1 MSSGKTY
8 EQTNRWRWLSW
19 ALWALALAGLGY
31 LAGLTLWLAIRG
43 LVFPY
48 QLDYGEG
55 VLLHFVREWAAGR
68 PIYKAIEGYPYI
80 TSNYAPLPILL
91 AMALTPILGLSFAAG
106 RGWTLLAVVAI
117 TILIAAWVWREGRR
131 WLPAAAVALIFL
143 GSPYIYHWAPLFRVD
158 LLGLALTLGGLY
170 AVCLY
175 AGPCATRVE
184 PRRTGLLWLAVI
196 LFVAGLYAKQSFIFA
211 PAAAL
216 VYLFLFVDRWLA
228 IKMAAAMAVLGG
240 GAFLLINLFTGGGF
254 WEGLVVSNVNPFLW
268 SEFWKQQADFFATFA
283 LLGLL
288 AGWYVLD
295 KVVLDR
301 ATAVREKVSPLDLY
315 LPAALASLWL
325 AGKAGAWENYFFE
338 ALAALALCAGLGLA
352 RLTRY
357 RAWTVRLLAPL
368 LVLAQ
373 VGLMW
378 HTPRVAAR
386 YLELTHRSNKE
397 IASYLAGTPDPVVSE
412 DMGLLVT
419 NGKVLDYYSF
429 QYSQL
434 ARAGRW
440 NQAWELGRLR
450 DRAFSKVILEQG
462 TRLDVDRYQRFTRE
476 FLSELDRNYRH
487 AGTVGKYEL
496 YEPDPLQYERR
507 AEFGDQLA
515 LVGWSL
521 HTPPDPPGP
530 PGQNGLV
537 GQTGT
542 LGLEPGETLTLTVVW
557 RAQQPLMS
565 DYTAFAHLV
574 DEAGQG
580 WAGDDHQ
587 PHGGLYPT
595 TAWGA
600 GEMVRDTFTL
610 TVPGGA
616 PAGLYHLQVGWYD
629 PAMQTRLPVGEGDT
643 FRLAVVPVKWEG
655 TGGQIVRPLD
665 ALFGEAIALE
675 GYAWQV
681 DSEAVEVT
689 LRWSVDAPL
698 DTDYAIF
705 VHLVDP
711 EDGDRLLAQGDA
723 PPLGGRWPT
732 SLWLPGL
739 VLDDLHTISLPAE
752 LAGSSSSGP
761 PRTYHLLVGL
771 YDPVT
776 GDRLTL
782 PDGSDAMRLTGLEI
796 PAER

>member
-1 MSSGKTY
+1 MNSGLKN
-8 EQTNRWRWLSW
+8 EQANRWRWLSW
-19 ALWALALAGLGY
+19 ALWALVLAGLAY

-43 LVFPY
+43 LTFPY

-91 AMALTPILGLSFAAG
+91 ALSLTPILSLSFAAG
-106 RGWTLLAVVAI
+106 RVWTLVAVVAI
-117 TILIAAWVWREGRR
+117 TILIAVWVWREGKT
-131 WLPAAAVALIFL
+131 WLPAAAAALLFF

-158 LLGLALTLGGLY
+158 LVGLALTLGGLY
-170 AVCLY
+170 AVRLY
-175 AGPCATRVE
+175 AGSCATGE
-184 PRRTGLLWLAVI
+184 QPHRTGWLWLAVI

-228 IKMAAAMAVLGG
+228 IKMAAAMALLGG
-240 GAFLLINLFTGGGF
+240 GAFLLINFLTRGGF
-254 WEGLVVSNVNPFLW
+254 WEGLVISNVNPFLW
-268 SEFWKQQADFFATFA
+268 SEFWKQQADFFTTFA
-283 LLGLL
+283 LLVLL
-288 AGWYVLD
+288 AGWYLLD
-295 KVVLDR
+295 KYVLDR
-301 ATAVREKVSPLDLY
+301 AIAVREKVSPLDLY

-352 RLTRY
+352 RLVGH
-357 RAWTVRLLAPL
+357 RASMVQLLAPL

-378 HTPRVAAR
+378 HTPRVANR
-386 YLELTHRSNKE
+386 YLQLTRRSNQE

-440 NQAWELGRLR
+440 DQAWELGQLR
-450 DRAFSKVILEQG
+450 DRAFSTVILEQG

-476 FLSELDRNYRH
+476 FLSELDRNYRRD
-487 AGTVGKYEL
+487 GTVGKYEL
-496 YEPDPLQYERR
+496 YEPDPLQHERR

-521 HTPPDPPGP
+521 YGPPDSPGP
-530 PGQNGLV
+530 PDLQSPRGQNGPLGPL
-537 GQTGT
+537 GQEAP

-557 RAQQPLMS
+557 QAQQPLMS

-610 TVPGGA
+610 TLPADA
-616 PAGLYHLQVGWYD
+616 PPGLYHVQVGWYD
-629 PAMQTRLPVGEGDT
+629 PATQRRLLVGEGDT
-643 FRLAVVPVKWEG
+643 L
-655 TGGQIVRPLD
+655 
-665 ALFGEAIALE
+665 
-675 GYAWQV
+675 
-681 DSEAVEVT
+681 
-689 LRWSVDAPL
+689 
-698 DTDYAIF
+698 
-705 VHLVDP
+705 
-711 EDGDRLLAQGDA
+711 
-723 PPLGGRWPT
+723 
-732 SLWLPGL
+732 
-739 VLDDLHTISLPAE
+739 
-752 LAGSSSSGP
+752 
-761 PRTYHLLVGL
+761 
-771 YDPVT
+771 
-776 GDRLTL
+776 
-782 PDGSDAMRLTGLEI
+782 
-796 PAER
+796 